1 MVPHFLVIFQVL
13 LVSVEI
19 FTITMVLM
27 LIYIHTMVT
36 LLMVIIPHYGYGN
49 VDGVDVD
56 ADGVDVDIP

>member
-1 MVPHFLVIFQVL
+1 
-13 LVSVEI
+13 
-19 FTITMVLM
+19 MVLM

-56 ADGVDVDIP
+56 VDGVNVDVDIS

>member
-36 LLMVIIPHYGYGN
+36 LLMVIIPHYGN

-56 ADGVDVDIP
+56 GVDVDVDIS